1 MALGKRERTVD
12 ARRAGS
18 IDAAL
23 RRSLRAA
30 VASDWPT
37 AETWLERIVEAD
49 SSDLDVYLAL
59 ARLYREQG
67 AIGRA
72 IRMHQNLLL
81 GSEVGRAERAEA
93 LLELARDFDAGG
105 FKERAAASYE
115 EVLDA
120 QPRQAE
126 ALGRLV
132 WLSLESRDYDRGLA
146 LAKRWRRLDREAAL
160 AAELEL
166 LLCQAQ
172 SRIEEGD
179 HGGARSSLK
188 RCLRADKHC
197 GAAWA
202 MLGQLEVERGKDA
215 KALDAWR
222 RGALADPAMA
232 PALYPKIAAGY
243 AALGKSQDFEKFL
256 KGVLESRPDDDRA
269 RIALA
274 RAIASRGEAKVAIEE
289 LARAIER
296 APAQTGL
303 RVELGRQLLAEGQEG
318 EALKAY
324 ASLLDALDASEGE
337 QGSRAADASGTADT
351 SDASDTSDTR
361 EATRVPS
368 QAPGRS
374 GGARA

>member
-1 MALGKRERTVD
+1 MALGRREPAVD

-30 VASDWPT
+30 VASDWQT

-49 SSDLDVYLAL
+49 SSDLDAYLAL

-67 AIGRA
+67 AVGRA
-72 IRMHQNLLL
+72 LRMHQNLLL
-81 GSEVGRAERAEA
+81 GSEIGRAARAEA

-105 FKERAAASYE
+105 FRERAAASYE
-115 EVLDA
+115 EVLDE

-132 WLSLESRDYDRGLA
+132 WLSLESRDYERGLA
-146 LAKRWRRLDREAAL
+146 LAKRLRRVDREAAE

-166 LLCQAQ
+166 LLSQAQ

-179 HGGARSSLK
+179 HSGARSSLK
-188 RCLRADKHC
+188 RCLRSYKRS

-215 KALDAWR
+215 KALAAWR
-222 RGALADPAMA
+222 RGALADPSVA
-232 PALYPKIAAGY
+232 PVLYPKIAAGF

-256 KGVLESRPDDDRA
+256 RGVLEARPDDHAA

-274 RAIASRGEAKVAIEE
+274 RAIASRGDSKAAIEE
-289 LARAIER
+289 LSRAIER

-303 RVELGRQLLAEGQEG
+303 RVELGRQLLAEGQEA

-324 ASLLDALDASEGE
+324 ASLLDALENAEGGSSAGPAASQIGE
-337 QGSRAADASGTADT
+337 TPA
-351 SDASDTSDTR
+351 
-361 EATRVPS
+361 
-368 QAPGRS
+368 
-374 GGARA
+374 

>member
-1 MALGKRERTVD
+1 MALGRREPPVD

-30 VASDWPT
+30 VGSDWQT

-49 SSDLDVYLAL
+49 SSDLDAYLAL

-81 GSEVGRAERAEA
+81 GSEIGRAEREEA

-105 FKERAAASYE
+105 FKERAVASYE
-115 EVLDA
+115 EVLDS

-126 ALGRLV
+126 VLDRLV
-132 WLSLESRDYDRGLA
+132 WLSLESRDYERGLA
-146 LAKRWRRLDREAAL
+146 LAKRLRRVDREAAA

-166 LLCQAQ
+166 LLSQAQ

-179 HGGARSSLK
+179 HSAARSSLK
-188 RCLRADKHC
+188 RCLRAHKQS

-202 MLGQLEVERGKDA
+202 MLGEIEVERGKNA

-222 RGALADPAMA
+222 RGALADASMA
-232 PALYPKIAAGY
+232 KVLYPKIAAGF

-256 KGVLESRPDDDRA
+256 KGVLETRPDDHAA

-274 RAIASRGEAKVAIEE
+274 RSLAHRGETKIAIEE
-289 LARAIER
+289 LARAIEL
-296 APAQTGL
+296 APEHAGL
-303 RVELGRQLLAEGQEG
+303 RVELGRQLLAAGQEA

-324 ASLLDALDASEGE
+324 ASLLDALE
-337 QGSRAADASGTADT
+337 T
-351 SDASDTSDTR
+351 
-361 EATRVPS
+361 S
-368 QAPGRS
+368 QAEPAETSASQDGET
-374 GGARA
+374 RA